1 SISFNAAMLDEAIA
15 ARDYVGRWVAPRNI
29 HVWNGLAECG
39 EAIGGYSERRKLSEI
54 AIAHHVALLKPD
66 IALSASPFEGI
77 S

>member
-1 SISFNAAMLDEAIA
+1 MQELIRALSESDVGIELSISFNAAMLDEAIA

-54 AIAHHVALLKPD
+54 AIAH
-66 IALSASPFEGI
+66 
-77 S
+77 